1 MEKKN
6 LAIALGG
13 NAILQAGQNGTTE
26 EQRANVREAM
36 KQIASIAE
44 NGNYNIVIT
53 HGNGPQAGALM
64 IQQEDSDRVPA
75 QDMDIVGSMSQGQIG
90 YMLEQ
95 ELQNLLKNNNID
107 IPVVAIV
114 NQVRVDP
121 DDPEFKGDNASKPVG
136 PFYTEEEAK
145 KIADQRG
152 YLVKKVVPNG
162 EKCWRR
168 VVPSPEPIEN
178 MEEKAIRK
186 MIEKGIIVIASGGGG
201 IPVIENDE
209 GKLEGVPAVIDKDK
223 AGEKLAALAEADIF
237 LLLTDVPNVKLNYDQ
252 PDEKDL
258 ERMTLE
264 EAKKYKEEG
273 HFLEGSMEPKVTA
286 AIRFIKNGGEKA
298 IITSLN
304 KAEEALKGKAGTTI
318 K

>member
-237 LLLTDVPNVKLNYDQ
+237 LLLTDVPNVKLNHDQ

>member
-13 NAILQAGQNGTTE
+13 NAILQAGKNGTTE